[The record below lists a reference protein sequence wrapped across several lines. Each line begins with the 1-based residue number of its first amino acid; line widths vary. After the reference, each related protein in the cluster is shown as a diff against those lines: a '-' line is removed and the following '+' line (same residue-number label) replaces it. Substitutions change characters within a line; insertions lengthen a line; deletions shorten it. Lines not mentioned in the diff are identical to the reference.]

1 MSDII
6 VNYDPFHSPICNQC
20 KHRLIGFKC
29 LAFDDIPNDIIFGRN
44 DHSKPFPGQKRDFV
58 FTPKDK

>member
-6 VNYDPFHSPICNQC
+6 VNYDPFHSPICNKC
-20 KHRLIGFKC
+20 KHHIWFLKC
-29 LAFDDIPNDIIFGRN
+29 KAFDKIPDDILDGDNN
-44 DHSKPFPGQKRDFV
+44 HEKPLEGQKGDFV